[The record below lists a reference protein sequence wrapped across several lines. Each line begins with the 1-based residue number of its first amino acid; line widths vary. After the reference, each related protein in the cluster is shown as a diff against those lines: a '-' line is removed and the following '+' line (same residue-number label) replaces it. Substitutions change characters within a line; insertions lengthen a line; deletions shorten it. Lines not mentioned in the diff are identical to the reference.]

1 MNSVLTIGIIVSV
14 ILGVASFVASNNF
27 IIAIVVLVLS
37 ILYFVFI
44 ARPLINKYETKIKR
58 FDECYHFINTFIV
71 SLSIKGSVTSS
82 YESSIQVMPE
92 SFISSIENI
101 ETFSQQD
108 KLDHINKYFRFHV
121 FSLFV
126 DLINIYEEQGGNILE
141 MSHYLLEETRLI
153 EEYITT
159 SKNITKKKM
168 VEFAILWILTLG
180 IMVFMRFALSQFF
193 NVIAKQ
199 IFYPIGIL
207 FICLFCL
214 LSIHVALCKM
224 TKLKIRGWNDN
235 EKI

>member
-1 MNSVLTIGIIVSV
+1 MNSVLTIGIIISV
-14 ILGVASFVASNNF
+14 ILGVTSFVASNNF
-27 IIAIVVLVLS
+27 IIAIAVLVIS

-168 VEFAILWILTLG
+168 VEFSILWILTLG

>member
-1 MNSVLTIGIIVSV
+1 MNSVLTIGIIISV
-14 ILGVASFVASNNF
+14 ILGVTSFVASNNF
-27 IIAIVVLVLS
+27 IIAIVVLVIS

-44 ARPLINKYETKIKR
+44 ARPLINKYETKIRR

-82 YESSIQVMPE
+82 YESSIQVMPD

>member
-1 MNSVLTIGIIVSV
+1 MNSVLTIGIIISV
-14 ILGVASFVASNNF
+14 ILAVTGFIASNNY
-27 IIAIVVLVLS
+27 IVAIVVMILS
-37 ILYFVFI
+37 ILYFLFIGKRIVF
-44 ARPLINKYETKIKR
+44 KYETKVKR

-71 SLSIKGSVTSS
+71 SLSIKGSVSS
-82 YESSIQVMPE
+82 AYESSIQIMSEDFV
-92 SFISSIENI
+92 SSIENI

-153 EEYITT
+153 EEYISS
-159 SKNITKKKM
+159 SKSITKKKM
-168 VEFAILWILTLG
+168 VEFAILWLLTLG

-193 NVIAKQ
+193 NTIAKQ

-214 LSIHVALCKM
+214 FSIHIALCKM

>member
-1 MNSVLTIGIIVSV
+1 MNSVLTIGIIISV
-14 ILGVASFVASNNF
+14 ILGVTSFVASNNF
-27 IIAIVVLVLS
+27 IIAIVVLVIS

-44 ARPLINKYETKIKR
+44 ARPLINKYETKIRR

-193 NVIAKQ
+193 NVIARQ

>member
-1 MNSVLTIGIIVSV
+1 MNSVLTIGIIISV
-14 ILGVASFVASNNF
+14 ILGVTSFVASNNF
-27 IIAIVVLVLS
+27 IIAIVVLVIS

-193 NVIAKQ
+193 SVIAKQ

-214 LSIHVALCKM
+214 LSIHIALFKM

>member
-1 MNSVLTIGIIVSV
+1 MNSVLTIGIIISV
-14 ILGVASFVASNNF
+14 ILGVTSFVASNNF
-27 IIAIVVLVLS
+27 IIAIVVLVIS

-44 ARPLINKYETKIKR
+44 VRPLINKYETKIRR

-71 SLSIKGSVTSS
+71 SLSIKGSVASS

-193 NVIAKQ
+193 DVIAKQ